1 MSEFL
6 LGVLASLTASFITY
20 IISRKVKSHSGR
32 SDFSFEL
39 KIKFKKNKH

>member
-20 IISRKVKSHSGR
+20 IISRK
-32 SDFSFEL
+32 
-39 KIKFKKNKH
+39 